1 MSKVLLPPG
10 LPGAALMEG
19 RRRGAGAWAMGVL
32 ALCALMLVVGA
43 GPARAATLAFPFQS
57 SFPIGSSAVSI
68 AVNHETGNVLVL
80 DPFGSSG
87 AFISQYDASGTP
99 APFTDPALA
108 GATELSNANAPSPG
122 WNADAQASRIAVDN
136 SGTASQGTIYLVTG
150 NSPTVTAFAPSGAV
164 LRTFEVEL
172 AQACGA
178 GVAPDGNVWFGTREE
193 HIEGLVSFADEYTSA
208 GVPTGRRLRKPPSMT
223 VNAEMCDVRVD
234 GEGAIY
240 ARPYPLVAKYSP
252 DLAFEGVAASDAMAI
267 EVDATT
273 GNLFTYA
280 RDGNGDGQIRQFTPD
295 GDLAEETIA
304 GAAGWNGAAIGLS
317 ADARLMYVL
326 KGDGQIQV
334 FGPSVRRPE
343 MAAPSGIGTSVA
355 SLAGSVWPGGVATSY
370 RFEYGTQKSLGS
382 VAPAAPADA
391 GSGMAA
397 VAAGATL
404 TGLKPLTYYFYRL
417 VATVGG
423 TDFAGPTKTLR
434 TLGPVAA
441 IGGFSA
447 VGPTSV
453 TLSGSADPRDLP
465 GGTFRFRVAAVG
477 SGFETTSAEL
487 AVPAGSGARP
497 VSATVS
503 GLPAGNTFTARL
515 VASGGGVSDYSEEI
529 TFSTPELPKPGTPA
543 VPEFAATPYGCGAP
557 SLDALKG
564 VRRPGELVTVS
575 GHDLGTG
582 GTLMLGG
589 DRVATTG
596 WSSTGVRFVVPR
608 GASGV
613 LAVSVSCGRRSNGV
627 ALTVAAAS
635 NAIRLGKA
643 TIKGSRAT
651 VSVKAPGA
659 GRVSTSGRYVAG
671 STVTVRKAGTVKAK
685 LRLTK
690 AGQRALKRSHRLA
703 LSVRV
708 RFVPDGGDGRTET
721 KTITFTRG
729 GVR

>member
-1 MSKVLLPPG
+1 VW
-10 LPGAALMEG
+10 AAL
-19 RRRGAGAWAMGVL
+19 V
-32 ALCALMLVVGA
+32 LCALVLLVGA
-43 GPARAATLAFPFQS
+43 GSARAATLAFPSQS
-57 SFPIGSSAVSI
+57 SFPVGWAAMAI

-80 DPFGSSG
+80 DPYGSAGPSI
-87 AFISQYDASGTP
+87 AQYDASGTP

-108 GATELSNANAPSPG
+108 GATELTRDDPSNPAWALHG
-122 WNADAQASRIAVDN
+122 TDARIAVDN
-136 SGTASQGTIYLVTG
+136 SGTASQGTIYLANAN
-150 NSPTVTAFAPSGAV
+150 NSTVTVFAPSGAV
-164 LRTFEVEL
+164 LRTFDSEL
-172 AQACGA
+172 PTACGV
-178 GVAPDGNVWFGTREE
+178 GVAPNGNFWVGGVNRET
-193 HIEGLVSFADEYTSA
+193 GASFADEYTSA
-208 GVPTGRRLRKPPSMT
+208 GVRTGRRLHKPPSMT
-223 VNAEMCDVRVD
+223 LFAAMCDVRVD
-234 GEGAIY
+234 GDGAIY
-240 ARPYPLVAKYSP
+240 ARPYPVVAKYSP
-252 DLAFEGVAASDAMAI
+252 DLVFEGVFASDATAM

-273 GNLFTYA
+273 GNLFVFVDDVGA
-280 RDGNGDGQIRQFTPD
+280 QIRQFTPD
-295 GDLAEETIA
+295 GELVEETGA
-304 GAAGWNGAAIGLS
+304 GAASATVAGVALS
-317 ADARLMYVL
+317 ADTRLMFVL
-326 KGDGQIQV
+326 TGDGQVQV

-343 MAAPSGIGTSVA
+343 METPTGVGTSVA
-355 SLAGSVWPGGVATSY
+355 SFAGAVWPGGVATTY
-370 RFEYGTQKSLGS
+370 RYEYGTQPSFGS
-382 VAPAAPADA
+382 VAPAVAVDA
-391 GSGMAA
+391 GSGAGP
-397 VAAGATL
+397 VAASASL

-423 TDFAGPTKTLR
+423 VVVNGPTRTFR
-434 TLGPVAA
+434 TLGPVAT

-447 VGPTSV
+447 VAPTSV

-465 GGTFRFRVAAVG
+465 GGSYRFRVAAVG
-477 SGFETTSAEL
+477 SGFETTSAEA
-487 AVPAGSGARP
+487 AVPAGSGARS

-503 GLPAGNTFTARL
+503 GLPAGKTFTARL
-515 VASGGGVSDYSEEI
+515 VASAGGASDYSEEI
-529 TFSTPELPKPGTPA
+529 TFSTPELPKPGVVP

-557 SLDALKG
+557 SLDALTG
-564 VRRPGELVTVS
+564 VRRPGEVVTVS

-589 DRVATTG
+589 DRVATTS
-596 WSSTGVRFVVPR
+596 WSSTAVRFVVPR
-608 GASGV
+608 GAAGV

-671 STVTVRKAGTVKAK
+671 STVTVKKAGTVKAK

-708 RFVPDGGDGRTET
+708 RFVPDGGNGRTET